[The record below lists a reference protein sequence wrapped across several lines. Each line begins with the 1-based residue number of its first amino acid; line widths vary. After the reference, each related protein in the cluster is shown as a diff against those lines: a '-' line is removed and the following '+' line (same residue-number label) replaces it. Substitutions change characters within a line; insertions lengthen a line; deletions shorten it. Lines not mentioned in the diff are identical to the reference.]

1 MKIDNYE
8 IEDSSK
14 NIKANKSKILYKF
27 KISDSTP
34 NKKEFMG
41 QCFLLDLNSGPEKYI
56 SPSKSIKQLD
66 KLPSI
71 FLQEKN
77 KLIDSLTLQKS
88 KSLDRRINLRLGTN
102 KIKKKPTLNQLN
114 EISIYP
120 RLNQNS
126 GSNTLPTE
134 PKNKDASD
142 SFLNRIN
149 RLYYPKLSTIRFL
162 TNLFDDSEKAELK
175 MINLKRIKGKNNKQL
190 LFKKAAIN
198 KYNMNSYEK
207 NKNKNIKSFEG
218 KFMFKSNNE
227 MKLKILK
234 LEKQLQNFHK
244 LKINNCKNKVN
255 ETLNDLKKLKDK
267 NLVFIE
273 KFKKECDFKFD
284 DNLIY

>member
-88 KSLDRRINLRLGTN
+88 KSLNRRINLRLETN

-126 GSNTLPTE
+126 GSYTLPTE

-218 KFMFKSNNE
+218 KLMFKSNNE